1 MESHVKVLGV
11 LHIVSG
17 IVGLLI
23 ALLMLILFGG
33 LATGIGLSEG
43 ADAAAAVPILSLL
56 GGGLALFITILSA
69 PSILVGWGLMRHR
82 PWARILGLILSAL
95 ELLNFP
101 LGTAL
106 GIYGFWVLLNSEA
119 EALFRD
125 TPVYQT

>member
-23 ALLMLILFGG
+23 ALFMLILFGG

-43 ADAAAAVPILSLL
+43 ADAAVAVPILSLL

-106 GIYGFWVLLNSEA
+106 GIYGFWVLLNGET
-119 EALFRD
+119 ETLFRD